1 MINTIQKRVYEI
13 LSAGLDQP
21 VYDYVPPDAAL
32 PYCEVGDDLVTDLSD
47 KTNDLRAVLLT
58 VHCWSAA
65 RGRKEVREMAEAVR
79 DLLHDVDLGL
89 DGVTA
94 ICRAVQ
100 SQTFRD
106 PDGMTHHGTVEFRI
120 LV

>member
-13 LSAGLDQP
+13 LSAGLSQP

-32 PYCEVGDDLVTDLSD
+32 PYAEIGDDITTDLSD
-47 KTNDLRAVLLT
+47 KGGDLRAVLLT

-65 RGRKEVREMAEAVR
+65 RGRKEIRQMAEAVR
-79 DLLHDVDLGL
+79 GLLHDVDLGL

-94 ICRAVQ
+94 VVRCVQ

-106 PDGMTHHGTVEFRI
+106 PDGLTHHGTVEFRV

>member
-1 MINTIQKRVYEI
+1 MINTIQKRIYEI
-13 LSAGLDQP
+13 LSASLEQP
-21 VYDYVPPDAAL
+21 VYDYVPPDAGL
-32 PYCEVGDDLVTDLSD
+32 PYVEIGDDITTDLSD
-47 KTNDLRAVLLT
+47 KGGDIRAVLLT
-58 VHCWSAA
+58 VHCWSQS
-65 RGRKEVREMAEAVR
+65 RGRKEVRQMTEAVR
-79 DLLHDVDLGL
+79 GLLHDVDLGL

-106 PDGMTHHGTVEFRI
+106 PDGMTHHSATTFRV